1 MTRDLKF
8 IPLPPGSPK
17 LLLPMGF
24 SAVQAR
30 GLELYAPG
38 SIKGKIL
45 KGMAST
51 VSHLGLLGALGSLIS
66 KDAGNF
72 ELPASI
78 RPILIGDQLSG
89 LLEQWSEI
97 LHAQNIVPA
106 ISLGTPND
114 FQKITALLCN
124 EKGRPLA
131 IAKIG
136 ATEASRRLLLNESRA
151 LTTMED
157 LGLQTLRSPELIG
170 SCFQGDINWL
180 LQEALF
186 EGSPSP
192 LKPEKI
198 HLKAL
203 AELFIKTRET
213 GRLGE
218 VSFWSRMTDG
228 IERLGPAE
236 LIRQGLDSDF
246 LKEFKTSLAKGEDS
260 DSGPDWPLGSAHGDF
275 TPWNM
280 RLGSL
285 HLGVF
290 DWEYFTPKAPLG
302 WDLMR
307 YLVMVDHLIEGR
319 SRVAVYRDIASGR
332 RHARSFDH
340 LEDLC
345 GQSIPDR
352 SLLAALAILDLSVE
366 AVRGQATAD

>member
-1 MTRDLKF
+1 MTHDLKF

-17 LLLPMGF
+17 LLLPAGS

-45 KGMAST
+45 KGMASA
-51 VSHLGLLGALGSLIS
+51 VSRLGLLGILGSLIS
-66 KDAGNF
+66 EDASCF
-72 ELPASI
+72 ELPTTI
-78 RPILIGDQLSG
+78 RPILSKDQLSE

-97 LHAQNIVPA
+97 LGAQAIVPA

-124 EKGRPLA
+124 RKGRPLA
-131 IAKIG
+131 IAKVG
-136 ATEASRRLLLNESRA
+136 ASEPARRLLLNESRA

-157 LGLQTLRSPELIG
+157 LGLRTLRSPELIG
-170 SCFQGDINWL
+170 SHFEGDINWL

-203 AELFIKTRET
+203 AELFMKTRET

-228 IERLGPAE
+228 IERLGSAE
-236 LIRQGLDSDF
+236 LLRIGLDPDF
-246 LKEFKTSLAKGEDS
+246 LKEFRTSLAKCEDGG
-260 DSGPDWPLGSAHGDF
+260 SGPDWPLGAAHGDF

-280 RLGSL
+280 RLGSSRI
-285 HLGVF
+285 GVF

-307 YLVMVDHLIEGR
+307 YLIMVDHLIEGR
-319 SRVAVYRDIASGR
+319 SRIDIYRDIASGR
-332 RHARSFDH
+332 RHARLFDR
-340 LEDLC
+340 LEGLC
-345 GQSIPDR
+345 GHSIPDR
-352 SLLAALAILDLSVE
+352 ALLAALAILDLSVE
-366 AVRGQATAD
+366 AVRGCATAK